1 MVCLWSPARKSAY
14 GLRQC
19 QAAVWQFL
27 RRTCPPRLLPE
38 QAGIFRFPATRT
50 AAALEPM
57 QNCIRVP
64 LGITLKK
71 GTLMNNNMAQSKG
84 LGAGA
89 AILHGLAKNW
99 WVLLLRGIAAVV
111 FGILAFAWPGITI
124 VSLIILYGAYALVDG
139 LFALYA
145 AISGGTGAA
154 PRWWMAV
161 VGIAGV
167 LAGVIAFAWPGITAL
182 TILLLI
188 GAWAIVSGI
197 FEIIGAVR
205 LRKEIDNEWT
215 LILHGALSVI
225 FGVLLMAM
233 PGAGALAMVWV
244 IGAYAIAAG
253 ILMIALAFRLRSH
266 AR

>member
-1 MVCLWSPARKSAY
+1 
-14 GLRQC
+14 
-19 QAAVWQFL
+19 
-27 RRTCPPRLLPE
+27 
-38 QAGIFRFPATRT
+38 
-50 AAALEPM
+50 
-57 QNCIRVP
+57 
-64 LGITLKK
+64 
-71 GTLMNNNMAQSKG
+71 MNNNTAHTG

-99 WVLLLRGIAAVV
+99 WVLLLRGLAAIV
-111 FGILAFAWPGITI
+111 FGVLAFAWPGITI

-139 LFALYA
+139 LFALFA
-145 AISGGTGAA
+145 AIGGSTGAA

-167 LAGVIAFAWPGITAL
+167 VAGLIAFAWPGITAL
-182 TILLLI
+182 TILMLI

-215 LILHGALSVI
+215 LILHGALSVL

-233 PGAGALAMVWV
+233 PGTGALAMIWV

-253 ILMIALAFRLRSH
+253 ILMVALAFRLKSH